1 MTFTDSQ
8 TDRQTDRNF
17 NNSHLLAG
25 AAGFLFL
32 YTLEIPRQRSRAHRI
47 AADAIQAQPLV
58 EDALRLAV
66 QPQVV
71 AVEPAHLPLLRLRE
85 VLEEELGD
93 CVRALAVRVRAW
105 LGVGVAVGVG
115 VGLGLRVRVSGQQLR
130 AAMDAATNPNP

>member
-85 VLEEELGD
+85 VLEGELGD

-105 LGVGVAVGVG
+105 LGVGVAVAVA
-115 VGLGLRVRVSGQQLR
+115 LGLRLRVAVGVAVAVAVAVGQGWG
-130 AAMDAATNPNP
+130 